1 MQSSIHSFS
10 RLVMASKRM
19 KTFIFKNVI
28 KIKYEEVNYLVPDF
42 TPPPAQVELAA
53 LFLVAKKKLSD
64 EAKKDSILCKKTWG
78 IQP

>member
-1 MQSSIHSFS
+1 MGARSLIGPRWVISSFS
-10 RLVMASKRM
+10 HGL
-19 KTFIFKNVI
+19 
-28 KIKYEEVNYLVPDF
+28 KITGL
-42 TPPPAQVELAA
+42 PPHAQVELAA